1 MSDLSK
7 PLYLTPCGKDY
18 PRGKGYYSQEYVSTL
33 LSRIA
38 ELERITE
45 GVDQLAIDGGWT
57 ARGMSEYAKSL
68 EARLATPVRLPERY
82 SVDCGVCADPNGEW
96 LSYSD
101 VVAALCEH
109 KLLELSKPVA
119 DDYKQAA
126 RECVAELTKKLGK

>member
-1 MSDLSK
+1 MQQGLPS
-7 PLYLTPCGKDY
+7 
-18 PRGKGYYSQEYVSTL
+18 RQRYYSQEYVSAL
-33 LSRIA
+33 LAELKGKYRRIA

-68 EARLATPVRLPERY
+68 EARLATPVPLPERY

-126 RECVAELTKKLGK
+126 RECVDDLTEKPGKHHDR